1 MNSRAGVIL
10 SSLVVVAVLAGAAVA
25 VTGTAPEPEVDA
37 FPSRIWAGV
46 PIEADLPEIEASA
59 PSSGIVTLIDTS
71 DLSLPDPG
79 RLTTTE
85 GTTTT
90 TSSSPTTTTPNST
103 TTTTAAPPT
112 TTTVAPT
119 TTTTVAPTTTTTLA
133 PTTTTTV
140 AGGGSFSSS
149 SESDF
154 VSRVNDLRA
163 GEGLPALI
171 VDGGFKSYARDWA
184 KNMGDTDT
192 LAHSEF
198 TVLFDQ
204 WTYLGENVGYG
215 PSVSSIFNALVASP
229 GHYANMVDPS
239 FTHIGIGVWITDEGK
254 MWTTHVFGSL

>member
-1 MNSRAGVIL
+1 M
-10 SSLVVVAVLAGAAVA
+10 A

-37 FPSRIWAGV
+37 SPSRIWAGV
-46 PIEADLPEIEASA
+46 PIEADLPDIEASA

-71 DLSLPDPG
+71 DLGLADPG

-90 TSSSPTTTTPNST
+90 TFSSPTTTTPNST
-103 TTTTAAPPT
+103 TTTAAPP
-112 TTTVAPT
+112 

-140 AGGGSFSSS
+140 AGGGSFSPA

-154 VSRVNDLRA
+154 VSRLNDLRA

-171 VDGGFKSYARDWA
+171 VNSGFKSYARDWA

-198 TVLFDQ
+198 TVLFDP

-229 GHYANMVDPS
+229 DHYANMVDPG

-254 MWTTHVFGSL
+254 MWTTHVFGSF

>member
-1 MNSRAGVIL
+1 M
-10 SSLVVVAVLAGAAVA
+10 A
-25 VTGTAPEPEVDA
+25 VTGTASEPEVDA
-37 FPSRIWAGV
+37 SPSRIWAGV
-46 PIEADLPEIEASA
+46 PIEADLPDIEASA

-71 DLSLPDPG
+71 DFGLPDPG
-79 RLTTTE
+79 RLTAPE

-90 TSSSPTTTTPNST
+90 TSSSTTLSST

-119 TTTTVAPTTTTTLA
+119 TTSTLAPTTTTTLA

-140 AGGGSFSSS
+140 AGGGSFSPA

-154 VSRVNDLRA
+154 VSRLNDLRA

-171 VDGGFKSYARDWA
+171 VDSGFKSYARDWA
-184 KNMGDTDT
+184 KIMGDDDD

-198 TVLFDQ
+198 TALFDP
-204 WTYLGENVGYG
+204 WTYLGENVGFG

-229 GHYANMVDPS
+229 GHYANMVDPG

>member
-1 MNSRAGVIL
+1 M
-10 SSLVVVAVLAGAAVA
+10 A

-37 FPSRIWAGV
+37 SPSRIWAGV
-46 PIEADLPEIEASA
+46 PIEADLPDIEASA

-71 DLSLPDPG
+71 DFGLPDPG
-79 RLTTTE
+79 RLTAPE

-90 TSSSPTTTTPNST
+90 TSSSTTLSST

-119 TTTTVAPTTTTTLA
+119 TTSTLAPTTTTTLA

-140 AGGGSFSSS
+140 AGGGSFSPA

-163 GEGLPALI
+163 GEGLTALI
-171 VDGGFKSYARDWA
+171 VDSGFKSYARDWA
-184 KNMGDTDT
+184 KNMGDADA

-198 TVLFDQ
+198 TALFDP

-229 GHYANMVDPS
+229 GHYANMVDPG

>member
-1 MNSRAGVIL
+1 M
-10 SSLVVVAVLAGAAVA
+10 A

-37 FPSRIWAGV
+37 SPSRIWAGV
-46 PIEADLPEIEASA
+46 PIEADLPDIEAPA

-71 DLSLPDPG
+71 DLGLPDPG
-79 RLTTTE
+79 RLTSTE
-85 GTTTT
+85 GTATTT
-90 TSSSPTTTTPNST
+90 FSSPTTTTLNS

-119 TTTTVAPTTTTTLA
+119 TTSTLAPTTTTTLA

-140 AGGGSFSSS
+140 AGGGSFSPA

-154 VSRVNDLRA
+154 VSRVNDLRT

-171 VDGGFKSYARDWA
+171 VDSGFKSYARDWA
-184 KNMGDTDT
+184 KVMGDTDK
-192 LAHSEF
+192 LDHSEF
-198 TVLFDQ
+198 TALFDP
-204 WTYLGENVGYG
+204 WTSLGENVGYG

-229 GHYANMVDPS
+229 GHYANMVDPG

>member
-1 MNSRAGVIL
+1 M
-10 SSLVVVAVLAGAAVA
+10 A

-37 FPSRIWAGV
+37 SPSRIWAGV
-46 PIEADLPEIEASA
+46 PIEADLPDIEASA

-71 DLSLPDPG
+71 DLGLADPG

-90 TSSSPTTTTPNST
+90 TFSSPTTTTLNST
-103 TTTTAAPPT
+103 MTTAAPP
-112 TTTVAPT
+112 

-140 AGGGSFSSS
+140 AGGGSFSPA

-154 VSRVNDLRA
+154 VSRLNDLRA

-171 VDGGFKSYARDWA
+171 VNSGFKSYARDWA
-184 KNMGDTDT
+184 KNMGDADD
-192 LAHSEF
+192 LAHSKF
-198 TVLFDQ
+198 TVLFDP

-229 GHYANMVDPS
+229 DHYANMVDPG

-254 MWTTHVFGSL
+254 MWTTHVFGSF